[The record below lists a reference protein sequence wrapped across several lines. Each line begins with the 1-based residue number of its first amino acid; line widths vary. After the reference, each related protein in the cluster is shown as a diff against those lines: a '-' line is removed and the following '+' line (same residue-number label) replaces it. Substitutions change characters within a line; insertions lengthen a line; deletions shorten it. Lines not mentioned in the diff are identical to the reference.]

1 MITAQSLII
10 IRLQLNHQDNLN
22 SVFTIA
28 HELGHSMHTFY
39 SAANQPFCYSGY
51 RIFVAEVASTLN
63 ETLLLKD
70 LLQKSK
76 DKKEKAALVN
86 YYLDQ
91 FRGTV
96 FRQTMFA
103 EFERLTHQQDSA
115 GKPLSVQ
122 WLCDTYRQ
130 LNQEYFGPGM
140 YLDEEIALEWARI
153 PHFYRAFYVYKYATG
168 LIAASALAEGI
179 LSQGQPAV
187 QRYLEFLSGGS
198 STDPI
203 SLLQQA
209 GVDLSQP
216 AAMDAAFHTFQQMLD
231 ELEQLL

>member
-1 MITAQSLII
+1 MC
-10 IRLQLNHQDNLN
+10 IRDSYVLLNHQDNLN

-96 FRQTMFA
+96 FR
-103 EFERLTHQQDSA
+103 
-115 GKPLSVQ
+115 LS
-122 WLCDTYRQ
+122 
-130 LNQEYFGPGM
+130 
-140 YLDEEIALEWARI
+140 
-153 PHFYRAFYVYKYATG
+153 
-168 LIAASALAEGI
+168 LIHI
-179 LSQGQPAV
+179 
-187 QRYLEFLSGGS
+187 
-198 STDPI
+198 
-203 SLLQQA
+203 
-209 GVDLSQP
+209 
-216 AAMDAAFHTFQQMLD
+216 
-231 ELEQLL
+231 